1 MREGIGETFTYNMII
16 LFIIIV
22 FGILSA
28 TISYYK
34 AYKVNNRILDSI
46 DKFEGYNNDAQKD
59 IQNKLTT
66 IGYTQGD
73 ANDCPQRSKGE
84 LVHPD
89 PEYNNHLYCV
99 YYFENDRS
107 SVDKRTNKEHEP
119 IYYNYSVAS
128 YIYIELPIVGAFKI
142 PVYTKGERIYNFSH
156 RPSGGASA

>member
-16 LFIIIV
+16 VFIVIV

-46 DKFEGYNNDAQKD
+46 DKYEGYNAASQAD
-59 IQNKLTT
+59 IQNTLKN
-66 IGYTQGD
+66 IGYTVNGEG
-73 ANDCPQRSKGE
+73 AKCPNRSKGTLE
-84 LVHPD
+84 PQD
-89 PEYNNHLYCV
+89 GTYLYCV